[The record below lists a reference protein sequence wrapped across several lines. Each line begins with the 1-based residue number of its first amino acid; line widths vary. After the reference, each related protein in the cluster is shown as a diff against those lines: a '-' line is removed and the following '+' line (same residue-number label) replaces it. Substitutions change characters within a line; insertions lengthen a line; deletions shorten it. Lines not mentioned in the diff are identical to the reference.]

1 MSEPY
6 KFADAAIRQINR
18 YALRIADK
26 TKSKLT
32 ILGFDELNVLKLT
45 DALYADLNVY
55 TRLKYMDLFIK
66 RYLEVLASLGVEKPD
81 DDTIDELVE
90 MYMTGFL
97 DKPNPVTNYAY
108 STESIRKR
116 DRAKE
121 AILSL
126 QTKSA
131 KQLMLVKH
139 LRYYLQMAQWYAD
152 FASQDAEIQALKDA
166 GVKRVKRHEMEDEKT
181 CQVCKAADGEI
192 YDIDKI
198 PPLPHPRCRRWFTR
212 A

>member
-1 MSEPY
+1 MAEPY

-55 TRLKYMDLFIK
+55 TRLKYMDLYIK

-90 MYMTGFL
+90 MFMTGFL

-108 STESIRKR
+108 STESLRKR

-181 CQVCKAADGEI
+181 CPVCKAADGEI